1 MRDKIYALLV
11 EKCEGIEC
19 DCDVDMSC
27 EECKGPIADAILA
40 LEVNGKMKRAERCKG
55 FHDDKIC
62 QGIKNNDCP
71 ARCLMPPKPMT
82 INDLIEVK

>member
-40 LEVNGKMKRAERCKG
+40 LEVDGKTKCSLAPCCPDGRQPDPDKCRECKL
-55 FHDDKIC
+55 
-62 QGIKNNDCP
+62 N
-71 ARCLMPPKPMT
+71 KPVT
-82 INDLIEVK
+82 IAGLIEVK